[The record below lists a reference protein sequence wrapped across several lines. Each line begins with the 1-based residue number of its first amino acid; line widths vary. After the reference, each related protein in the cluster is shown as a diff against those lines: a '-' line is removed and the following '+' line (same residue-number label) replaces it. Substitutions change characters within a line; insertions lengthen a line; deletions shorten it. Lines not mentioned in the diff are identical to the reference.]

1 MTADIIITYSCWD
14 HLLEMCKDDIVTS
27 SSTWWFYLYGLYS
40 ESSSSCVTKT
50 KEELVESLQLFME
63 TSSLGEYRS
72 RLDMIIAFSQ
82 QLASNTGKSG
92 LLNLFYMFIR

>member
-1 MTADIIITYSCWD
+1 
-14 HLLEMCKDDIVTS
+14 MCKDDLIAS
-27 SSTWWFYLYGLYS
+27 SSTWWFYLNGLYY
-40 ESSSSCVTKT
+40 ESSSSGVTKR
-50 KEELVESLQLFME
+50 KEELVESLQMFME

-82 QLASNTGKSG
+82 QQASNTGKSG

>member
-1 MTADIIITYSCWD
+1 
-14 HLLEMCKDDIVTS
+14 MCRDDIVKS

-40 ESSSSCVTKT
+40 ESSLSGVTKT

-82 QLASNTGKSG
+82 QLAGKSG